1 MRKNLTIPFHK
12 LIVVMVTPDL
22 LPEVNK
28 TLGYYLK
35 VSALTNSEHQL
46 LDRVKERQLIEE
58 EIANHPQ
65 LYQELLAEILTQ
77 RMTMMIM
84 IITKRKLM
92 AGEGE
97 ADIRNARLEDHDFH
111 EIFLPVLGKS
121 LNLCRVLVLLSDR
134 QNTQRNLTSFFK
146 GKITKRLEIG

>member
-1 MRKNLTIPFHK
+1 
-12 LIVVMVTPDL
+12 
-22 LPEVNK
+22 
-28 TLGYYLK
+28 
-35 VSALTNSEHQL
+35 
-46 LDRVKERQLIEE
+46 
-58 EIANHPQ
+58 
-65 LYQELLAEILTQ
+65 
-77 RMTMMIM
+77 MMIM